1 MPSEQEEAERW
12 KKLIEGFKEQ
22 IALDT
27 IYFAIPMVSRKTASV
42 LPALQRM
49 VLDVKMLGFPVTRIH
64 GDRAGELRA
73 KQVRRWILGRGILQS
88 YTEGDAPASNGVAEA
103 GVKFIKRRARILLD
117 NAGVDKAHWPDAVRT
132 AAQEQRS
139 AKLGTPSLLAAPF
152 GAKCYVKT
160 KKYKVRAVDDLGPKW
175 MLGRYMGTSA
185 DVSGGHV
192 VLKANGQ
199 FLQTLNIRMGE
210 EPPRLDDLSPP
221 YFVDE
226 DGLPVPVRRV
236 RHKTKPVTFRTDT
249 EPVGPTFPSSS
260 TAPSPKEAVPGSDT
274 EPVGPTFP
282 SSSTAPSPAERLLI
296 QVQSATVTLK
306 PIRTMIDLVLLRGDL
321 TTEKADT
328 LIASEWSWDQHHG
341 FDVDSVDAYDSLEF
355 HMWSER
361 ENIWHGVEEE
371 QDAVF
376 LECPLRLCRS
386 RDGITDA
393 WAKVQKVK
401 RSPDGHRYIFW
412 FVEYDDKG
420 VECQRIWYLQG
431 LEQVRRAIIPY
442 AKLGED
448 PEVVGDY
455 ASATD
460 SDKPSETESVATP
473 EEEVKDELPTGSM
486 KKRPA
491 TRTTSSTGASSF
503 FKGPPSAR
511 LPPWKRKEGNAKQ
524 PPWKKPATSTA
535 SLKPIRRTVD
545 TDLMYRFF
553 TAEEAAN
560 CMRTQERPGW
570 PDQWN
575 PIDDP
580 MCPAYHLWFQRDAIY
595 SDTQEGYHVRVKF
608 KCFDPE
614 TQMDAVRFVGTVIM
628 SYALDNGALF
638 LFFLDTPQDEGRIV
652 GVAGVEVNSTTY
664 ISHREMRRT
673 YHQYRGDSM
682 RVLNVDDIEEEVEK
696 VSDWEIYTMDGTSPD
711 VHDQGSGLVA
721 SSMPSAEDVE
731 WANLRMMALRM
742 SQCPEHPDEDVER
755 EISELQALLSQ
766 PAWSTPRACK
776 AEPEYV
782 DNVEDILANLQEP
795 LRVVYNVSPAEAR
808 ANLEVWREALAKEL
822 GVVSKGFR
830 RVTCEDFR
838 REGLEGNPK
847 VTYVPSKVVYTI
859 KPPDQG
865 MKTNFKRKA
874 RIVACGNFSK
884 DEGADLYASGAS
896 GETLRCILAEA
907 AHRNWAAGS
916 VDVKGAFMLTPMT
929 DTTTTVVNPP
939 AILVTM
945 GLVDKGEKWILTHA
959 MYGLRQSPRLW
970 SGFRDGHIGQLRG
983 SWNGDEIRFVQAKVE
998 PNLWAIKAGD
1008 SICGALLVYVDD
1020 LLICGSSSLIEYV
1033 AKMIAGLWETT
1044 ELEVASGSSPVRF
1057 LGCEIHDLSPGFS
1070 IDQLPYIKEL
1080 LRSHGTPISQLNLVP
1095 CPREWLGGDDDQQVE
1110 STPEE
1115 VREAQRITGELLWI
1129 TQRSRPDLAYHVSIM
1144 ASWATRDPVRVV
1156 KIGQRVLGFL
1166 QRTAETRLELKPSG
1180 EGLSAYTDASFAPTG
1195 SRSHTGSLVMLH
1207 NCPVAWRSGRQ
1218 AFTTLSS
1225 AESELVALQETYILA
1240 QAVQAVMT
1248 SFRPPARINL
1258 YVDNMAAIFLG
1269 TRNEDGAGSW
1279 RTRHLKVRSA
1289 YVRES
1294 VASGDLCLE
1303 YVPGSVQLADIL
1315 TEGGTSA
1322 TAP

>member
-1 MPSEQEEAERW
+1 MASTIFLYSAQFCLSTGPHHAEFWSQNTKYSKHCFGPRT
-12 KKLIEGFKEQ
+12 G
-22 IALDT
+22 
-27 IYFAIPMVSRKTASV
+27 
-42 LPALQRM
+42 LQ
-49 VLDVKMLGFPVTRIH
+49 V
-64 GDRAGELRA
+64 
-73 KQVRRWILGRGILQS
+73 
-88 YTEGDAPASNGVAEA
+88 
-103 GVKFIKRRARILLD
+103 
-117 NAGVDKAHWPDAVRT
+117 
-132 AAQEQRS
+132 
-139 AKLGTPSLLAAPF
+139 
-152 GAKCYVKT
+152 
-160 KKYKVRAVDDLGPKW
+160 
-175 MLGRYMGTSA
+175 
-185 DVSGGHV
+185 
-192 VLKANGQ
+192 
-199 FLQTLNIRMGE
+199 
-210 EPPRLDDLSPP
+210 
-221 YFVDE
+221 
-226 DGLPVPVRRV
+226 
-236 RHKTKPVTFRTDT
+236 
-249 EPVGPTFPSSS
+249 
-260 TAPSPKEAVPGSDT
+260 
-274 EPVGPTFP
+274 
-282 SSSTAPSPAERLLI
+282 
-296 QVQSATVTLK
+296 
-306 PIRTMIDLVLLRGDL
+306 
-321 TTEKADT
+321 
-328 LIASEWSWDQHHG
+328 
-341 FDVDSVDAYDSLEF
+341 
-355 HMWSER
+355 
-361 ENIWHGVEEE
+361 WHGVEEE

-386 RDGITDA
+386 RDRITDA

-420 VECQRIWYLQG
+420 IECQRIWYLQG
-431 LEQVRRAIIPY
+431 LEQVRRATIPY

-460 SDKPSETESVATP
+460 SDKSSETESVAAP
-473 EEEVKDELPTGSM
+473 EEEVKDELPTGSI

-491 TRTTSSTGASSF
+491 MRTTSSTGASSSS
-503 FKGPPSAR
+503 KGPPSAR
-511 LPPWKRKEGNAKQ
+511 LPPWKRKEENAKQ
-524 PPWKKPATSTA
+524 PPWKKPATSSA

-570 PDQWN
+570 PSQWN

-628 SYALDNGALF
+628 SYALDNGAFF

-664 ISHREMRRT
+664 ISHQEMRRT

-696 VSDWEIYTMDGTSPD
+696 VSDWEIYTMDGTSSG
-711 VHDQGSGLVA
+711 VHDQGDGLVA
-721 SSMPSAEDVE
+721 SSMPSAEEVE

-742 SQCPEHPDEDVER
+742 SQCPQHPDEDVER

-808 ANLEVWREALAKEL
+808 ANLEAWREALAKEL

-945 GLVDKGEKWILTHA
+945 GLADKGEKWILTHA

-970 SGFRDGHIGQLRG
+970 SGFRDDHISQLRG
-983 SWNGDEIRFVQAKVE
+983 SWNGEEIKFVQGEVE

-1080 LRSHGTPISQLNLVP
+1080 LRAHGTPISQLNLVP

-1248 SFRPPARINL
+1248 SFRPPTRINL
-1258 YVDNMAAIFLG
+1258 YVDNMAAISLG

-1315 TEGGTSA
+1315 TKAVPAQRHREISNMWGMVEGAAGRLKARILSLIMMCACCCTVEGTSGDSGLAIDTSVEFYVVVGMAAVTLLVFWEGICWIWVRIQAWAFGTAAESRHARRLRRLQEAVQMELNQQLAGMTPAIAREETPLPLTSLTATRRASSPAPLPSPPTA
-1322 TAP
+1322 TASANSSSSSTSRTLGSRALARGSAAMEGRHQEFQVVTRDASTQAEAPYFEYMPPEPAVARLEIREVYPNEYFMTAHGSHVHLHRNCWGLRNASSVTTRTLCECCRSNDGRSLYSRG